1 MIKMKEFKNSDQSL
15 NRTGSLITLLG
26 RDGDA
31 SAGRKAGST
40 GVDADLG
47 ESITCGWVSFGMS
60 EGA

>member
-1 MIKMKEFKNSDQSL
+1 MKEFKNSDQSL

-40 GVDADLG
+40 GVDTDLG
-47 ESITCGWVSFGMS
+47 GSVTCGWGSSGTI

>member
-1 MIKMKEFKNSDQSL
+1 MKEFKNSCHSL

-47 ESITCGWVSFGMS
+47 GSITCGWGSSGMS